1 MTSPLTRP
9 QASLPGDGATP
20 LPLSRHL
27 GSLLGALPPAAQ
39 AAADRAQRLTPQAGE
54 ALLREGERW
63 QHLWWVSRGAFRLYY
78 LDREGQASN
87 KNFYLDG
94 AMIWP
99 ITPDLAGQP
108 VGFWVESLE
117 AGEVWALPWAVW
129 QAANADF
136 APWQRLE
143 RQVLTNLLQDKMRR
157 EQQFLQDTATARY
170 QALMAAHPDWM
181 RRVPLRHL
189 ASYLGITDVALS
201 RIRKKLR

>member
-1 MTSPLTRP
+1 MSADSPASPL
-9 QASLPGDGATP
+9 AEGAVP
-20 LPLSRHL
+20 SPLSRHMV
-27 GSLLGALPPAAQ
+27 SLLGTLPSAAQ
-39 AAADRAQRLTPQAGE
+39 AAADRAQRLTPRAGDT
-54 ALLREGERW
+54 LLREGERW
-63 QHLWWVSRGAFRLYY
+63 LHLWWVVGGAFRLYY

-108 VGFWVESLE
+108 VGFWVEALE
-117 AGEVWALPWAVW
+117 AGEVWALPWAEW
-129 QAANADF
+129 QAATADF

-143 RQVLTNLLQDKMRR
+143 RQVLTGLLQDKMRR

-181 RRVPLRHL
+181 RRVPLRHI

-201 RIRKKLR
+201 RIRKKLK